1 MEKPSIDQWL
11 KEAEN
16 EENAGKIGMYLTHVG
31 VVRQTSRAQVR
42 EGKEGT
48 APVGNLEFSYDG
60 EKIEKYRKETLERE
74 GIYYVRLWMNE
85 GKLNVGEPIM
95 QVLVGGDIRPH
106 VIDALEFLV
115 GKIKSECV
123 VEKEQPCS

>member
-1 MEKPSIDQWL
+1 MEKPSIDHWL

-16 EENAGKIGMYLTHVG
+16 EENARKIGMYLTHVG

>member
-1 MEKPSIDQWL
+1 MEKPSIDHWL